1 MGYSKKVFEQTG
13 EGVPSTGNQMPQNG
27 IQNVQ
32 NLEAIINEGLRV
44 ALQEETPDQSLKVLL
59 AYLGK
64 ALHGVLPDA
73 MSTPTNG

>member
-32 NLEAIINEGLRV
+32 NLEAMKGF
-44 ALQEETPDQSLKVLL
+44 VLL
-59 AYLGK
+59 CRRK
-64 ALHGVLPDA
+64 HRISP
-73 MSTPTNG
+73 